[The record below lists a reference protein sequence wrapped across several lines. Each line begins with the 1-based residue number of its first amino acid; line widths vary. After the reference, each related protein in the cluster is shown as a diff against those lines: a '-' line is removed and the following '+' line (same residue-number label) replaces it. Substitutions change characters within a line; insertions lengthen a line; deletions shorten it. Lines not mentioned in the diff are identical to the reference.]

1 MEYCEIK
8 ISGSMH
14 TNAKY
19 DAPIVVIL
27 DKTKSI
33 YSAVFSPG
41 LIPGINPPCLFKL
54 SAVSVGLKTIDV

>member
-1 MEYCEIK
+1 
-8 ISGSMH
+8 MH

-19 DAPIVVIL
+19 SAPMVVIL

-41 LIPGINPPCLFKL
+41 LIPGIKPPCLFRL
-54 SAVSVGLKTIDV
+54 SAVSTGLNTIDV

>member
-1 MEYCEIK
+1 
-8 ISGSMH
+8 MH

-19 DAPIVVIL
+19 SAPMVVIL

-41 LIPGINPPCLFKL
+41 LIPEKPPCLFRL
-54 SAVSVGLKTIDV
+54 SAVSTGLNN